1 MCSSCGQEEHLG
13 SILATTPVVAF
24 VGRPNVGKST
34 LFSRISGIH
43 RKMGNW
49 PATTVE
55 VGSSVMK
62 INGEEFCILDL
73 PGIANL
79 SPTSPDEELTS
90 NILMNSKVD
99 IIVAVVDA
107 SNMARCLHLVTQ
119 LKELGKPIIVA
130 LTMTDIANR
139 RGIEIDTRALARG
152 LDLKVVVVLP
162 RAKNQ
167 TVDFE
172 NTLAEMLAQLSSN
185 ILVPNQSQN
194 FLDEDQRIS
203 FVGEL
208 LTTSVIRNERRH
220 TLSDQVDR
228 YLTAPF
234 LGVLI
239 LLGVLWVVFE
249 STTSL
254 ALPFQHWISSFI
266 SGVVSPPI
274 ERVLAPMPWL
284 KGLIVDGL
292 ISGVGTLLT
301 FLPVMSI
308 MFLLLSLLEDSGYMS
323 RAAVVS
329 DRLMRFAG
337 LPGKALLPLLVG
349 FGCNVPAVSATRSIS
364 NARHRLIVGLTIP
377 FTACSARLAVFIFVA
392 GIFFGP
398 NAGTIVFAMYVL
410 SITLVILVA
419 RLLRLTIIR
428 GASHEPL
435 LMELPPYRLPTTT
448 FVIAD
453 AWLRVKGFLREVSGI
468 VVITVIVIW
477 ALMAIPVSANQQ
489 GANSRVE
496 NSAYGA
502 LAKGIVPIFGPAGFG
517 DWHTAGALITGFVAK
532 EVVISSWA
540 QNYAVDSPNRNLV
553 ISDLGAKLKKDF
565 QRSSG
570 GHSGLAVFAF
580 LVFLTA
586 YTPCVATVAAQRREF
601 GTKWAITGIGFQLIL
616 AWSLA
621 IAVFQFGRLFVT

>member
-1 MCSSCGQEEHLG
+1 MCGSCGQEEHLDFV
-13 SILATTPVVAF
+13 LTTTPVVAF

-34 LFSRISGIH
+34 LFSRFSGVH

-49 PATTVE
+49 PETTVE
-55 VGSSVMK
+55 VGSAGMK
-62 INGEEFCILDL
+62 INGEELIILDL

-79 SPTSPDEELTS
+79 SPNSPDEELTS

-99 IIVAVVDA
+99 LIVAVVDA

-130 LTMTDIANR
+130 LTMTDIASR
-139 RGIEIDTRALARG
+139 RGIEVDTRALARS
-152 LDLKVVVVLP
+152 LELRVVAVLP
-162 RAKNQ
+162 RAKNR
-167 TVDFE
+167 TIDFE
-172 NTLAEMLAQLSSN
+172 STLAEMLVQLKSN
-185 ILVPNQSQN
+185 NLVPSQPQGL
-194 FLDEDQRIS
+194 LDEDQRIS
-203 FVGEL
+203 LVGEIL
-208 LTTSVIRNERRH
+208 NTSVVRHERSS
-220 TLSDQVDR
+220 TLSDRVDR
-228 YLTAPF
+228 FLTAPF
-234 LGVLI
+234 LGVMI
-239 LLGVLWVVFE
+239 LLGVLWVVFQ

-266 SGVVSPPI
+266 SGVVTPPI
-274 ERVLAPMPWL
+274 ERVLAPIPWL
-284 KGLIVDGL
+284 KGLIVEGI

-364 NARHRLIVGLTIP
+364 DARHRLIVGLTIP
-377 FTACSARLAVFIFVA
+377 FTACSARLAVYIFVA

-398 NAGTIVFAMYVL
+398 NAGTMVFVMYVV

-419 RLLRLTIIR
+419 RFLRLTIIK

-468 VVITVIVIW
+468 VIITVVVIW
-477 ALMAIPVSANQQ
+477 ALMAIPVSGNHQPQ
-489 GANSRVE
+489 KSRIE
-496 NSAYGA
+496 NSVYGA
-502 LAKGIVPIFGPAGFG
+502 IAKGIAPIFAPAGFN
-517 DWHTAGALITGFVAK
+517 DWHTAGALLTGFVAK

-540 QNYAVDSPNRNLV
+540 QNYAVDSPNRDLV
-553 ISDLGAKLKKDF
+553 ISDLGNKLKTDF
-565 QRSSG
+565 QRSSQ
-570 GHSGLAVFAF
+570 GHGSLAVFAF
-580 LVFLTA
+580 LIFLTA
-586 YTPCVATVAAQRREF
+586 YTPCIATVAAQRREF
-601 GTKWAITGIGFQLIL
+601 GTKWAMAGIGFQLLL
-616 AWSLA
+616 AWMLA
-621 IAVFQFGRLFVT
+621 VAVFQIGRLFIT

>member
-1 MCSSCGQEEHLG
+1 MCASCGQDEHLD
-13 SILATTPVVAF
+13 SIPTTTPVVAF

-34 LFSRISGIH
+34 LFSRISGTH

-55 VGSSVMK
+55 VGSAVIK
-62 INGEEFCILDL
+62 INGEELCILDL
-73 PGIANL
+73 PGMADL

-90 NILMNSKVD
+90 NILTDSRVD

-107 SNMARCLHLVTQ
+107 SNLARSLHLVSQ
-119 LKELGKPIIVA
+119 LKELDKPIIVA
-130 LTMTDIANR
+130 LTMTDIASR
-139 RGIEIDTRALARG
+139 RGIEVNTRALSQG
-152 LDLKVVVVLP
+152 LDLKVVAVLP
-162 RAKNQ
+162 RAKNK

-172 NTLAEMLAQLSSN
+172 NALEEILTQLSSN
-185 ILVPNQSQN
+185 ILRSSRPQK
-194 FLDEDQRIS
+194 FLDEDQRIN
-203 FVGEL
+203 FVSEL
-208 LTTSVIRNERRH
+208 LATSVVRNERSN

-228 YLTAPF
+228 YLTAPY

-239 LLGVLWVVFE
+239 LLGVLWMVFQ

-266 SGVVSPPI
+266 SEVVSPPI
-274 ERVLAPMPWL
+274 ERSLASVPWL
-284 KGLIVDGL
+284 NGLIVDGI

-364 NARHRLIVGLTIP
+364 DARHRLIVGLTIP
-377 FTACSARLAVFIFVA
+377 FTACSARLAVYIFVA

-398 NAGTIVFAMYVL
+398 NAGTVVFAMYVV

-419 RLLRLTIIR
+419 RFLRLTIIK
-428 GASHEPL
+428 GASHEPF

-453 AWLRVKGFLREVSGI
+453 AWLRVKGFIREVGGI
-468 VVITVIVIW
+468 VVITVVVIW
-477 ALMAIPVSANQQ
+477 ALMAIPVSGNHQS
-489 GANSRVE
+489 ANSPVE

-502 LAKGIVPIFGPAGFG
+502 IAKGIAPIFAPAGFD
-517 DWHTAGALITGFVAK
+517 DWHTAGALLTGFVAK

-540 QNYAVDSPNRNLV
+540 QNYAVDSPTHGLV
-553 ISDLGAKLKKDF
+553 ISDLGTKLQRDF

-570 GHSGLAVFAF
+570 GHGSLAVLAF
-580 LVFLTA
+580 LIFLTA

-601 GTKWAITGIGFQLIL
+601 GAKWALAGIGFQLLL
-616 AWSLA
+616 AWLLA
-621 IAVFQFGRLFVT
+621 VAVFQMGRLFIT